1 MVVKLGDVAQR
12 AGVSVTTVSRVIN
25 RYGSLSQKTIDKV
38 EQAMR
43 DLHYQPNAMARAM
56 QGKRSNII
64 GLIFPNILN
73 PFYAELVNT
82 IEQQLFSRGYRMMLV
97 SSADNPAR
105 EEGALAMLQANQVEG
120 IITGSH
126 NLNIREYHDL
136 NLPLVSFDRYLAD
149 QIPIV
154 QADHTQAGELTAQL
168 VLEQGRQNVLVV
180 VDPDMSSSPT
190 VARIERAEA
199 VLEAQGVAITELTMA
214 EVYQKVDQATYDVIL
229 VTNDLDAAALMT
241 YTRAKQQDCLVIG
254 YDGTQLMRTL
264 FPDLVTVEQPI
275 SALAQQLIETLLAV
289 IDHQAVPS
297 VTKVPLDLN
306 R

>member
-1 MVVKLGDVAQR
+1 MVVKLGDVAER

-25 RYGSLSQKTIDKV
+25 RYGSLSQKTINKV

-56 QGKRSNII
+56 QGKRSKII

-73 PFYAELVNT
+73 PFYAELVNR

-136 NLPLVSFDRYLAD
+136 HLPIVSFDRYLSD

-154 QADHTQAGELTAQL
+154 QADHSQAGQLTAQY
-168 VLEQGRQNVLVV
+168 VLSQDCTNVLIV

-190 VARIERAEA
+190 LARIECAEK
-199 VLEAQGVAITELTMA
+199 VLHDYQVATKRVTMA
-214 EVYQKVDQATYDVIL
+214 NVYEEIASQDYDAIIP
-229 VTNDLDAAALMT
+229 TNDLDAVDLIR
-241 YTRAKQQDCLVIG
+241 YIQGSQQDCLVIG
-254 YDGTQLMRTL
+254 YDGTQLMRRL
-264 FPDLVTVEQPI
+264 FPNLVTIQQPI
-275 SALAQQLIETLLAV
+275 TALAQQLIETLLAV
-289 IDHQAVPS
+289 IDQQTVPK
-297 VTKVPLDLN
+297 VTKVPFIA
-306 R
+306 